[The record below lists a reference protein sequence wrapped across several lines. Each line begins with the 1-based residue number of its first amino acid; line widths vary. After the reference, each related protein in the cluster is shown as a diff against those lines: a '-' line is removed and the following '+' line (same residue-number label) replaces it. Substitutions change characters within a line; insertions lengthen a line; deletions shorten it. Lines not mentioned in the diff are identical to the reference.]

1 MSDTNA
7 FIALHTIN
15 RKLRDSVSKEVADNY
30 DKLIARIE
38 SLQQQNQKL
47 TAALEL
53 ARGGKGLGFY
63 SDKGNWQLEMDRGF
77 RQFTSMWPSDRTG
90 NSERSFG
97 GKHARQTE
105 QEIKKILGEVE

>member
-53 ARGGKGLGFY
+53 ARGLNKRLKKEIDICSYDFGAVKMGT
-63 SDKGNWQLEMDRGF
+63 SINRTISTMD
-77 RQFTSMWPSDRTG
+77 
-90 NSERSFG
+90 
-97 GKHARQTE
+97 HAEQTE
-105 QEIKKILGEVE
+105 QEIKKILGESE